1 MSRSGESYASVVK
14 ETQFDAGMDHLVE
27 HIANRLSAVGW
38 DRSAEAFAFIVNLGI
53 LGGTSGCSEGA
64 EQLKRHR
71 VFGP

>member
-1 MSRSGESYASVVK
+1 MH
-14 ETQFDAGMDHLVE
+14 HLVE

-38 DRSAEAFAFIVNLGI
+38 DRSAETFAFIVKLGI
-53 LGGTSGCSEGA
+53 LGGPSGCSEGA